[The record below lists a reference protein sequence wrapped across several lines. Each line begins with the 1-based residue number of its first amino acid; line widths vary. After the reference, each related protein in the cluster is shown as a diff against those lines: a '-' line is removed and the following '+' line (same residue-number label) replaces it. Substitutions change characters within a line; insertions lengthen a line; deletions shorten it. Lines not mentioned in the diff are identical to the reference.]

1 MLRPSSI
8 WNPIY
13 LFPLVR
19 RMADSR
25 KPTGSC
31 TLRQTSLEEGFSGC
45 NSLFSLVIRISVCT
59 RKRERLSSQTTS
71 DYSDSPP
78 KVSEVPSVDVNE
90 LSPPGNREVSTNS
103 FFTACPLN
111 QLGESLD
118 SLKNPINHLPPLR
131 WSQVHKIFFDC
142 SAVSSIPLVPF
153 PERYVDKWSEYFV
166 RLPCSPESLYPVTEN
181 GKKSLIAR
189 WNLIEKCLRQ
199 RISTPSELQEA
210 VLSYNSRFRTTW
222 NFNVFHNLCANKLLP
237 DGDEEHFFRQILP
250 VLSSLALNLPVYL
263 TQASFSQL
271 HSYGC
276 SVPIPLIRSGC
287 ARSFTFSQLQI
298 ASLLANAF
306 FCTFPRRNSLGRT
319 AEFANFPA
327 INFSSLLSVP
337 HRHPSSDSSI
347 SVLSRKREKVRCLLH
362 YFHRITQTI
371 PAGVVTYTRRHLG
384 AQAPNW
390 AESVCSFDQLR
401 IHISST
407 GTIEEAG
414 SDTLQVDFAN
424 RYLGGGVLNS
434 GCVQEEIMFVL
445 RPELLA
451 ACLFMERLDDDETVI
466 VEGVEQYSISRG
478 YADNF
483 RWAGD
488 YRESQ
493 SGNQRYVC
501 LFWQTFFSSTT
512 AYITQHVAC
521 FLFARNDDKWGRWRT
536 TVVAMDALYFGSS
549 ETQYLPKSILRELNK
564 AYCGFTDTLEPNRPL
579 PSVVA
584 TGNWGCG
591 AFRGNTD
598 LKALIQMMA
607 CVQAGKAL
615 AYYSFGDQDLCT
627 RLYDIYTF
635 LASNKITVGNLWNVL
650 ATLGNTVHAH
660 PTGLYDYIKQKL
672 T

>member
-1 MLRPSSI
+1 MESEDNIDLYLVFHSS
-8 WNPIY
+8 
-13 LFPLVR
+13 LSSSHV
-19 RMADSR
+19 
-25 KPTGSC
+25 
-31 TLRQTSLEEGFSGC
+31 
-45 NSLFSLVIRISVCT
+45 LFSSFGRWQILCARGSGKSIALKRCQITVILHQQFQCHLWMLLNSILLEIE
-59 RKRERLSSQTTS
+59 KF
-71 DYSDSPP
+71 SPP
-78 KVSEVPSVDVNE
+78 SVFA
-90 LSPPGNREVSTNS
+90 G
-103 FFTACPLN
+103 CPLN

-118 SLKNPINHLPPLR
+118 SLKNPINHLTPLR
-131 WSQVHKIFFDC
+131 WSQEHKIFFDC
-142 SAVSSIPLVPF
+142 SAVSSIPFVPF
-153 PERYVDKWSEYFV
+153 PEHYVDKWSEYYV
-166 RLPCSPESLYPVTEN
+166 RLPCSPKSLYPVTEN

-222 NFNVFHNLCANKLLP
+222 NFNVFHNLCADKLLP
-237 DGDEEHFFRQILP
+237 DGDEEHFFRQTLP
-250 VLSSLALNLPVYL
+250 VLCSLALNLPVYL
-263 TQASFSQL
+263 TQ
-271 HSYGC
+271 
-276 SVPIPLIRSGC
+276 PIPLMRSGR
-287 ARSFTFSQLQI
+287 ARSFTFSQLQV

-327 INFSSLLSVP
+327 INFSALV
-337 HRHPSSDSSI
+337 
-347 SVLSRKREKVRCLLH
+347 
-362 YFHRITQTI
+362 TI
-371 PAGVVTYTRRHLG
+371 PAGVVTYTRRCLG

-407 GTIEEAG
+407 GTVEEAG
-414 SDTLQVDFAN
+414 PDTLQVDFAN

-466 VEGVEQYSISRG
+466 VEGVEQYSISHG

-493 SGNQRYVC
+493 SGNQR
-501 LFWQTFFSSTT
+501 
-512 AYITQHVAC
+512 
-521 FLFARNDDKWGRWRT
+521 DEWGRWRT

-549 ETQYLPKSILRELNK
+549 EAQYLPKSILRELNK
-564 AYCGFTDTLEPNRPL
+564 AYCGFTDTLEPNRAL

-591 AFRGNTD
+591 AFRGDTD
-598 LKALIQMMA
+598 LK
-607 CVQAGKAL
+607 
-615 AYYSFGDQDLCT
+615 
-627 RLYDIYTF
+627 
-635 LASNKITVGNLWNVL
+635 GNLWNVL
-650 ATLGNTVHAH
+650 ATLGNTMHAH
-660 PTGLYDYIKQKL
+660 PTGLYEYIKQRL

>member
-1 MLRPSSI
+1 MT
-8 WNPIY
+8 
-13 LFPLVR
+13 
-19 RMADSR
+19 DSR
-25 KPTGSC
+25 KPTGSRA
-31 TLRQTSLEEGFSGC
+31 LRQTSLEEGFSER
-45 NSLFSLVIRISVCT
+45 NSPFSQVIHISVCT
-59 RKRERLSSQTTS
+59 RKREKLSPQTTP

-78 KVSEVPSVDVNE
+78 RVSVPSVDVNE
-90 LSPPGNREVSTNS
+90 RDLSGSREVSTNAV
-103 FFTACPLN
+103 FTAYPSN

-131 WSQVHKIFFDC
+131 WNQRHKIFFDY
-142 SAVSSIPLVPF
+142 SVVSSMPFIPF
-153 PERYVDKWSEYFV
+153 PERYIDKWSKYFV
-166 RLPCSPESLYPVTEN
+166 RLPCSPDSFYPVTEN

-189 WNLIEKCLRQ
+189 WSLIEKCLRQ

-222 NFNVFHNLCANKLLP
+222 NFNVFHNLCADKLLP
-237 DGDEEHFFRQILP
+237 DGDEEHFFGQILP
-250 VLSSLALNLPVYL
+250 ILCSLALNLP
-263 TQASFSQL
+263 
-271 HSYGC
+271 
-276 SVPIPLIRSGC
+276 PIPLMRSGC
-287 ARSFTFSQLQI
+287 AQSFTFSQLQI

-319 AEFANFPA
+319 SEFANFPA

-362 YFHRITQTI
+362 YFHRVTQTL

-384 AQAPNW
+384 AQVPNW

-466 VEGVEQYSISRG
+466 VEGVEQYSTSHG

-483 RWAGD
+483 RWAAD

-493 SGNQRYVC
+493 AGNQR
-501 LFWQTFFSSTT
+501 
-512 AYITQHVAC
+512 
-521 FLFARNDDKWGRWRT
+521 DEWGRWRT
-536 TVVAMDALYFGSS
+536 TVVAMDALYFDSS
-549 ETQYLPKSILRELNK
+549 EAQYLPKSILRELNK
-564 AYCGFTDTLEPNRPL
+564 AYCGFTDTLEPNRAL

-591 AFRGNTD
+591 AFRGDTD

-627 RLYDIYTF
+627 RLYDIYTY
-635 LASNKITVGNLWNVL
+635 LASNKITVGNLWNAL
-650 ATLGNTVHAH
+650 ATLDSTVHAH
-660 PTGLYDYIKQKL
+660 PTGLYEYIKQKL